1 MPRDPARADDTATES
16 LLRGLADDLD
26 GGFAD
31 LVRANERVMF
41 SVALRI
47 GGTPV
52 EAEDLVAES
61 FLRAY
66 RALRDYE
73 PSRILAL
80 RPRPWLLTIMHN
92 TWRNTLRSASRRP
105 QQTLVADPPENTTE
119 NATADAGVEEQVESN
134 ETRRELA
141 ELLARLPPSQRV
153 AVVLRHVVGLS
164 IAETAMTL
172 QIPEGTVKSH
182 VSRGLRT
189 LGELHGCH
197 RTAREGSFDD
207 RQRL

>member
-1 MPRDPARADDTATES
+1 MPSDLPRADDKATES

-26 GGFAD
+26 AGFAD
-31 LVRANERVMF
+31 LVRAYERVMF
-41 SVALRI
+41 SVALQI
-47 GGTPV
+47 GGKPG

-92 TWRNTLRSASRRP
+92 TWRNNLRGASRRP
-105 QQTLVADPPENTTE
+105 QQTLVADPPEN
-119 NATADAGVEEQVESN
+119 AAAGVGVEEQVEGN
-134 ETRRELA
+134 ETQRELA

-153 AVVLRHVVGLS
+153 AVVLRHVAGMS
-164 IAETAMTL
+164 IAEIAMTM
-172 QIPEGTVKSH
+172 QIPEGTAKSH
-182 VSRGLRT
+182 ASRGLRT
-189 LGELHGCH
+189 LGELYGCH
-197 RTAREGSFDD
+197 RPAPEGSLNDC
-207 RQRL
+207 QRL